1 MIAVIMEYVIV
12 QYRKPP
18 GGLPPHSSTPTSV
31 TMNSSSNSS
40 LFTLENFSLVAVT
53 TTVCSS
59 AWILLTALFA

>member
-1 MIAVIMEYVIV
+1 MPLFNIAS
-12 QYRKPP
+12 RTAAFLLT
-18 GGLPPHSSTPTSV
+18 LPTPTSV
-31 TMNSSSNSS
+31 TMNSNSNSS